1 MNKERPT
8 NENLLSFRTGMARIT
23 QCWMISSALGWSQ
36 AAKEGAPASAI
47 FVDAEENSS
56 VESTRPGAF
65 FFYVKAF
72 VRLLEQ
78 KQFN

>member
-1 MNKERPT
+1 
-8 NENLLSFRTGMARIT
+8 MARIT
-23 QCWMISSALGWSQ
+23 QCWMISSALGSSQ